1 MATNK
6 HIILLIILPL
16 IIWGVFIL
24 FEDSLNFKPKPIYSS
39 YSFDE
44 EIVMKYLKLQ
54 RLLEDFKLYPLNTE
68 ILNKLIKIK
77 NSKKTI
83 KKDSVIR
90 WNLRYIIITDT
101 KKIAYL
107 NGNLVK
113 IGDIIN
119 GAVVIDIKKDCVLIK
134 TKKGKKCI
142 FIQ

>member
-113 IGDIIN
+113 IGDRIN